1 MIYLLDT
8 CIISETRLK
17 APNRG
22 VINWLSHQEADMLY
36 LSAITI
42 GEITNGIA
50 RLGATKKAKELIGW
64 LDELQRSFDGRILS
78 IDAKVAECWGRLLSE
93 NERVGKPRPAIDA
106 LICATAKVYNL
117 TLVTRNVK
125 DMEGMG
131 VKIFNPFDEE

>member
-17 APNRG
+17 MPNLG
-22 VINWLSHQEADMLY
+22 LVNWLSQQDADMLY

-42 GEITNGIA
+42 GEIINGIT
-50 RLGATKKAKELIGW
+50 RLGATKKAKELMGW
-64 LDELQRSFDGRILS
+64 LEGLQQSFKGRVLP
-78 IDAKVAECWGRLLSE
+78 IDAKVAECWGKLLSE

-125 DMEGMG
+125 DMDGMG